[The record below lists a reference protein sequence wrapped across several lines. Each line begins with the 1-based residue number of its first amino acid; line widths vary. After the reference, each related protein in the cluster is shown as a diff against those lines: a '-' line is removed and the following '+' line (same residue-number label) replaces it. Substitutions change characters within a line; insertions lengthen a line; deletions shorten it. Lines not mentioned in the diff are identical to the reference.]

1 MHIKRLCIPTLLL
14 FSLIS
19 NTCLSADEESVI
31 TSITSE
37 MELFSDIAT
46 QTKTNENYQPYIISV
61 FQGKELEK
69 LGILNLKEALTLVP
83 GADMATDNFNNQI
96 PIFRGSNPLAYG
108 QSKLFIDGVLV
119 NNLFFDGYSEY
130 LSLPIEMIKRIE
142 VVRGPGSKTNGINS
156 YAGSINIITYAQ
168 DTKNS
173 ENDGIILKSGSY
185 NYKMGGFT
193 KSYTIDNFSIATDF
207 FYQQDNKKL
216 SSGPDALSQG
226 LFSFAPPIDIDNRPL
241 SSSGNAPLWL
251 KNYSLGV
258 TIKYDDFSVKARTLN
273 HKQGAGYGYLY
284 MLPREND
291 YLKLP
296 SHYIELAYEKKI
308 DNYEINIAAG
318 AKYDTFDSEAKIAP
332 DNFEF
337 PTVVFDEGMY
347 AQYYAKQRTLYQ
359 NAFLK
364 YDGIKDH
371 VFNIGYRLISEET
384 IDMRYK
390 VSNLTTGDAALIDY
404 TNTRPFFDKDAKRNR
419 YILAFEDEYYYN
431 NALSFIYGFNYESTS
446 LKDAGFDPKLSAVY
460 QYDTKNIFKVI
471 YGKSHRNPSWQE
483 MFIKNNHVITA
494 NKNLTPERVNAYE
507 AAYIRKFSS
516 DNHLQINIFYLDNK
530 EQIYNTTAHPD
541 YENTKDTNIYGTELE
556 YKGNITHNDRLYLN
570 YSFVDGK
577 DDTGAELAH
586 VAHHMAKGYYIYN
599 IKNNISLS
607 GTFKYVSSKER
618 EAEDTREKLDSY
630 STLDAALYYKN
641 STHNYNLTL
650 SIKNIFNATVKNPSA
665 CNTYPDD
672 YTQEHRSFLLTF
684 AKRF

>member
-1 MHIKRLCIPTLLL
+1 MHYKKFCIPSFLL
-14 FSLIS
+14 FSLILS
-19 NTCLSADEESVI
+19 TCSAEEESVI

-37 MELFSDIAT
+37 MELYSNIAT
-46 QTKTNENYQPYIISV
+46 QTKTNEHYQPYIISV

-69 LGILNLKEALTLVP
+69 IGILNLKEALTLVP

-142 VVRGPGSKTNGINS
+142 VVRGPGSKTNGVNS
-156 YAGSINIITYAQ
+156 YAGSINVITYAQ
-168 DTKNS
+168 EIQNG
-173 ENDGIILKSGSY
+173 ENDGIIFKSGSY

-193 KSYTIDNFSIATDF
+193 KSYSIDNFSIATDF

-226 LFSFAPPIDIDNRPL
+226 LFSFAPPINIDNRPL
-241 SSSGNAPLWL
+241 SSSNEAPLWL

-258 TIKYDDFSVKARTLN
+258 TIKYNDFSIKARTLD

-284 MLPREND
+284 MLPQESD

-308 DNYEINIAAG
+308 GDYEINIAAG
-318 AKYDTFDSEAKIAP
+318 AKYDTFDSKAKIAP
-332 DNFEF
+332 DDFEF

-364 YDGIKDH
+364 YDGVQNH

-384 IDMRYK
+384 IDMHYR
-390 VSNLTTGDAALIDY
+390 VSNLTTGDAALVDY
-404 TNTRPFFDKDAKRNR
+404 TDTRPFFDKDAKRNK

-431 NALSFIYGFNYESTS
+431 NALSFIYGFNYENTS
-446 LKDAGFDPKLSAVY
+446 LKDAGFDPKISAVY
-460 QYDTKNIFKVI
+460 QYDTKNIFKII

-494 NKNLTPERVNAYE
+494 NKNLTPEIVDAYE

-530 EQIYNTTAHPD
+530 KQIYNTTAHPD
-541 YENTKDTNIYGTELE
+541 YENIKDTNIYGTELE
-556 YKGNITHNDRLYLN
+556 YKGNITHNDRIYLN

-577 DDTGAELAH
+577 DDIGANLAH
-586 VAHHMAKGYYIYN
+586 VAHHMAKGYYTYN
-599 IKNNISLS
+599 FKNNISLS
-607 GTFKYVSSKER
+607 GIFKYVSSKDR
-618 EAEDTREKLDSY
+618 EVGDTREKLDSY
-630 STLDAALYYKN
+630 STLDTALYYKN
-641 STHNYNLTL
+641 LTHNYNLTF
-650 SIKNIFNATVKNPSA
+650 SIKNILNATVKNPSA